1 MLGAEDRKEEDI
13 MGLSGKKR
21 NDQPEEKQQ
30 EMKVYIQGAGG
41 TIVSKSILNGTDRKS
56 VV

>member
-1 MLGAEDRKEEDI
+1 MPGAEDRKEEDI

-41 TIVSKSILNGTDRKS
+41 TIVSKSILNGTSRPK
-56 VV
+56 